1 MYDLSLGE
9 IFAQKRLELNIDV
22 KSAAQ
27 YLLIKRS
34 DIIALEHNS
43 IEELQKQHL
52 YVLGIVRSYGKF
64 LKIDS
69 HLIEEKIKELPAYC
83 NVKNMQHA
91 LINIGEGSRITPTRD
106 VVLHCFVVT
115 VLLSLVFLLIYNLS
129 LKSSN
134 ISNEELISR
143 IQNLNVKD

>member
-1 MYDLSLGE
+1 MYDLTLGE
-9 IFAQKRLELNIDV
+9 IFAQKRLELNIDI

-43 IEELQKQHL
+43 IEELRKQHL

-91 LINIGEGSRITPTRD
+91 LINIGEGSRIAPTRD

-115 VLLSLVFLLIYNLS
+115 ILLSLVFLLIYNLS
-129 LKSSN
+129 LKSSD

>member
-1 MYDLSLGE
+1 VSELNLGE

-34 DIIALEHNS
+34 DIISLEHNN
-43 IEELQKQHL
+43 IEELRKQHL
-52 YVLGIVRSYGKF
+52 YVLGIIRSYGKF

-69 HLIEEKIKELPAYC
+69 AIIEEKIKELPAYC
-83 NVKNMQHA
+83 NVKNMRHS

-106 VVLHCFVVT
+106 VVLHCLIVT
-115 VLLSLVFLLIYNLS
+115 ILLSLVFLLTYNLS
-129 LKSSN
+129 LKSSV